1 MSLTVP
7 NISIII
13 GEGGSGGAIALASS
27 NKVIMLENS
36 IYSVISPEGCASI
49 LWRDANKANDAAKAL
64 KLTAEDMK
72 AFKVIDEII
81 QEPLGG
87 AHRDHN
93 KAISELSNVLEKTL
107 VDLLKLDKTEIK
119 EQKETKYLKLHEF

>member
-1 MSLTVP
+1 
-7 NISIII
+7 
-13 GEGGSGGAIALASS
+13 
-27 NKVIMLENS
+27 
-36 IYSVISPEGCASI
+36 
-49 LWRDANKANDAAKAL
+49 
-64 KLTAEDMK
+64 MK

-107 VDLLKLDKTEIK
+107 EDLLKLDKTEIK
-119 EQKETKYLKLHEF
+119 EQKETKGSYR